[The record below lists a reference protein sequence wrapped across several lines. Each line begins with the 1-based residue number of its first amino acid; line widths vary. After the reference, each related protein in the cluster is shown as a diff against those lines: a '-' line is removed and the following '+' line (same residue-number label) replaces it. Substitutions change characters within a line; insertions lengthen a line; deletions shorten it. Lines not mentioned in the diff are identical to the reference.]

1 MGKFWVYKILAFIV
15 VVALAAG
22 CSVTNHSINVDDSID
37 IATDTDDHSPF
48 KTDEKNTVVMGT
60 MSHSFKNVHFNEK
73 GQVQPLQYNGGE
85 LSVDYSVTASGKA
98 KNVGFF
104 IFVDGIPQPYKLNTT
119 DAPYEYM
126 HIFELIEDDKEMPF
140 TFVFTP
146 VAGKKGETLH
156 LSVSSIY
163 NPGFRPDMKESS
175 SYGGYHETLE
185 SGISLI
191 FNQDAEETDFTSIV
205 QQEVISKVEIST
217 EPVTN
222 ELLEKYSSSKGLDTT
237 ALGKNVFTELLVD
250 NEVRYQNF
258 QVNKNGVLHVT
269 FKMFGHP
276 GVQYKNT
283 LYINH
288 NALTHSDSSS
298 FETAITEGNVSV
310 VKAEIKLD
318 NLKDFSTFYVV
329 SVPLNADD
337 FPNDAILLSKTPSLL
352 LYK

>member
-1 MGKFWVYKILAFIV
+1 MGKFWVHKLLAFII

-22 CSVTNHSINVDDSID
+22 CSVTNHSINVDDSTEIT
-37 IATDTDDHSPF
+37 TDTDHNPF
-48 KTDEKNTVVMGT
+48 NTDEKNTVVMGT
-60 MSHSFKNVHFNEK
+60 MSHSFENLNFNEK
-73 GQVQPLQYNGGE
+73 GQALPLQYNGGE

-104 IFVDGIPQPYKLNTT
+104 IFVDGIPQPYKINTT

-156 LSVSSIY
+156 VSVSSIY
-163 NPGFRPDMKESS
+163 NPGFRPDMKETS

-185 SGISLI
+185 SGISLV
-191 FNQDAEETDFTSIV
+191 FNQDVEETDFTSIV
-205 QQEVISKVEIST
+205 SQEVISKAELST
-217 EPVTN
+217 EPVTK
-222 ELLEKYSSSKGLDTT
+222 ELLEKYSSSKGLDM
-237 ALGKNVFTELLVD
+237 AAIGKRIFTELHVE
-250 NEVRYQNF
+250 NEVRNQYF
-258 QVNKNGVLHVT
+258 QVNKNGVLHVA

-276 GVQYKNT
+276 GVRYKNT
-283 LYINH
+283 FYINH
-288 NALTHSDSSS
+288 NALTSSDSSS
-298 FETAITEGNVSV
+298 FETAIAEGNVSV

-318 NLKDFSTFYVV
+318 NLEDFSTFYVV
-329 SVPLNADD
+329 SVPMNADD